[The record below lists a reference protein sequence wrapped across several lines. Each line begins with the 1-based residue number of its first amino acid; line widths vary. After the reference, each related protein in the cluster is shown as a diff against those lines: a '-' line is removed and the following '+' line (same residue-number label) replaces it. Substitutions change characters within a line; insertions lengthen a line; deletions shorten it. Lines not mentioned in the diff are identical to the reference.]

1 MVSADAI
8 LGAVIAALCTSLPL
22 GVIGLIA
29 WGKIRAEVDEVKHA
43 RIQDMAAFTKAHE
56 KMEIQITKVDSDSRT
71 MGEKVAVLGQKVD
84 GLIKSVDDGFSRLF
98 SELESIR
105 GAKK

>member
-22 GVIGLIA
+22 GFIGLIA
-29 WGKIRAEVDEVKHA
+29 WGKIRAEVDEVKNA
-43 RIQDMAAFTKAHE
+43 RIQDMATLTKAHE
-56 KMEIQITKVDSDSRT
+56 KMEVQIAKVDGDSRAT
-71 MGEKVAVLGQKVD
+71 EKQVAGLSQKVD
-84 GLIKSVDDGFSRLF
+84 GLIKSVDEGFCRLF
-98 SELESIR
+98 SELEAIR